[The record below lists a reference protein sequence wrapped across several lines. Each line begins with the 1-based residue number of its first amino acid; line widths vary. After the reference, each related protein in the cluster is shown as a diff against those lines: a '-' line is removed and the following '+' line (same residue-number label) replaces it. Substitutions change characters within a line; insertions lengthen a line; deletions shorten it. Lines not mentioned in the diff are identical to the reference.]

1 MTPSPPSPSD
11 PPDSPIT
18 QAAVATT
25 RTVVRAG
32 VRLYQRITGDLI
44 LVLAFLGLLY
54 FLIYFTINSNYA
66 RQVFNEVVNG
76 QVFRGS
82 IKWERI
88 TWGPWPSELHI
99 QRPVLADST
108 GRPVIR
114 VAEVDVS
121 LNLLALTDGAIVGE
135 DIIIDSPVVDFRE
148 VPVEDEWGNPSR
160 ALNISAMFL
169 PPQREPD
176 PGHPGG
182 PPRMSFRVAEIRN
195 ARYQMDLPS
204 IHVDCRGVWVEDAF
218 FELRA
223 NPAGAGPVS
232 MDMGAHSLQ
241 VRDVTVTIPKSPG
254 EIAASRRPTAEVW
267 RWRPKGVVLRDYSW
281 RDWSFRAESF
291 RSRLGEDTL
300 AVQGFALDLDEVRG
314 VSIGGH
320 LQVDT
325 KDIGRHLAMFGI
337 EGLAGPAVIDL
348 RTAGELMS
356 QAGGGTLEGPG
367 LALPGGLSTGPWRL
381 HVRHENNR
389 VDLQRVSVSAGGGRI
404 EGHGFLDGERGRAR
418 VDLALDDVVPATTG
432 LSPPAPTLVDLLE
445 ARFGGTLGATVT
457 GLFTE
462 TPTLAATA
470 GLSIERGRE
479 ASLLPPETRIE
490 TTALWQGQTIDVRHV
505 ALRTGTDDLEGRGR
519 VSLDEKRITGRLSAV
534 VSDLAPYASLAG
546 LPLRGALTA
555 DAALSG
561 PWDRPEATAEVRGR
575 GLTWASFPS
584 ADVDLRARLEAGRLG
599 VDALDVRSGGATL
612 TAKGTADLFR
622 PRRALSAS
630 ARVEGFDVSTW
641 VHVVPVFGLARAEV
655 TARGSLDRPEL
666 DVTLAVTE
674 ARFRDL
680 PSAAV
685 DLRARSVGLERPAV
699 HIESLAVT
707 APSGHVTVRGDLA
720 PLSPDAPLALTARVE
735 DLALGALRLPV
746 DVSGRARAELEL
758 GGTLRSPTVGGT
770 VGLTAPRYQSLSLD
784 ALEFT
789 GRWSPPWIKVDRLSA
804 VGTDATLVA
813 DARAR
818 RMGAGAAATTSEATG
833 PRADTSRNLVTIRD
847 LSLQWPDLAFE
858 GELDLDRIPLGLTRH
873 FLAEPLPVEGALSAH
888 LVGRGTPQR
897 PAANG
902 SISLH
907 DVAYDRYA
915 IGDATLTVEAA
926 DERLRLDG
934 RFFDDTLVAA
944 SLPTTRGQGPA
955 TVTIRFTDLAPE
967 RILRAVPVGAEPT
980 VAAAGTPPPAH
991 PMGDLRARLTG
1002 TLSGGI
1008 DLFAPPP
1015 LAPFVDLELTDL
1027 RVDDKRLSLVNIEPV
1042 RASYR
1047 DRNLTVSRLG
1057 LQAAGQKIR
1066 AEGTLRD
1073 HAFLDAHVDGDLD
1086 LGLLQGLLSG
1096 TFSRVEGQATV
1107 DLAVTGPVLDPSA
1120 EGRIRLTRALLVPRS
1135 AVIGAELELIEPA
1148 ELWVQSFTGPAPAP
1162 TPGAEGGEPRGAF
1175 VVTLPPRIPDPRG
1188 PRENRLVLRRDD
1200 GRVVIGALDVALE
1213 NFLPARLDV
1222 RLDADNIS
1230 LHVPDVVRATFDA
1243 DALRFSMTD
1252 MLRPSRTEM
1261 LVGGR
1266 VYIQRAT
1273 YTADIAPSS
1282 RLNQGLRDNLRGVSQ
1297 TRTVSAFERY
1307 PILKRL
1313 DVDLQVDGDNDIFVR
1328 NNVSVVSLNL
1338 EIRPS
1343 IRLRGNLY
1351 GRADLDESRRLRID
1365 GEIATLPD
1373 TSHIVYSGRE
1383 FEVTNGQVDFGKGD
1397 FLDAT
1402 LVARRAFRSCQS
1414 VSSGSGATGA
1424 GGPSTDPGNGQ
1435 KEELV
1440 TLELR
1445 YRLPTL
1451 DGTGV
1456 PSLQLSSD
1464 SGSSAIDV
1472 ATLVLTGACASQLTA
1487 ASSAQPALE
1496 AAFTPVLNLIEDP
1509 LKETLDIDLN
1519 LTPSGRGTLL
1529 VEADKALSTRLRLY
1543 SYAPVGTDEDATMP
1557 RRFGLEYQFNNF
1569 AFGDLSN
1576 QSIGLENNTTGQMIL
1591 LLNLD

>member
-1 MTPSPPSPSD
+1 MTSSPHSPPD
-11 PPDSPIT
+11 PPDSPDSPIA

-32 VRLYQRITGDLI
+32 VRLYQRIMGDLI
-44 LVLAFLGLLY
+44 LLLAFLGLLY

-135 DIIIDSPVVDFRE
+135 DIIIDSPIVDFRE
-148 VPVEDEWGNPSR
+148 VPVEDEWGNPTR
-160 ALNISAMFL
+160 ALNIAAMFL

-176 PGHPGG
+176 PGYPGG

-204 IHVDCRGVWVEDAF
+204 IHVDCRGVWIEDAF

-241 VRDVTVTIPKSPG
+241 VRDVTVTIPKTPG
-254 EIAASRRPTAEVW
+254 EVAASRRPAPEVW

-291 RSRLGEDTL
+291 RSRLGEDTV
-300 AVQGFALDLDEVRG
+300 AVQGFALDLDEVAG
-314 VSIGGH
+314 VSLGGH
-320 LQVDT
+320 LRVDT
-325 KDIGRHLAMFGI
+325 KDVGRHLSMFGL
-337 EGLAGPAVIDL
+337 EGFAGPAVIDL

-356 QAGGGTLEGPG
+356 QSGGGTLEGPG

-381 HVRHENNR
+381 HVRHQNNR
-389 VDLQRVSVSAGGGRI
+389 VDLQRVSVSAGGGQI
-404 EGHGFLDGERGRAR
+404 EGHGFLDGERGRAH
-418 VDLALDDVVPATTG
+418 VELALDDVVPATTG
-432 LSPPAPTLVDLLE
+432 LPPPAPTLVDVLD
-445 ARFGGTLGATVT
+445 ARFDGTVSASLVD
-457 GLFTE
+457 LFGE
-462 TPTLAATA
+462 APSLAATTA
-470 GLSIERGRE
+470 LSIIRGRD
-479 ASLLPPETRIE
+479 AALLPPETRVE
-490 TTALWQGQTIDVRHV
+490 ATAIWQGQTIDVRHA
-505 ALRTGTDDLEGRGR
+505 ALRTGTDDVEARGR
-519 VSLDEKRITGRLSAV
+519 VELDTERATGRISAV
-534 VSDLAPYASLAG
+534 ISEVAPYAGLAG
-546 LPLRGALTA
+546 LPLTGALTA
-555 DAALSG
+555 EARVDG
-561 PWDRPEATAEVRGR
+561 PWRRPEATAELRGR
-575 GLTWASFPS
+575 GLTWAHFPP
-584 ADVDLRARLEAGRLG
+584 ADLDLRARLDDGRLA
-599 VDALDVRSGGATL
+599 VDALDARSGGATL
-612 TAKGTADLFR
+612 KVQGTADVLR
-622 PRRALSAS
+622 PRRGVNAT
-630 ARVEGFDVSTW
+630 ARLEGFEVATW
-641 VHVVPVFGLARAEV
+641 IHAPPVFGLARAETTV
-655 TARGSLDRPEL
+655 RGTLSRPE
-666 DVTLAVTE
+666 
-674 ARFRDL
+674 
-680 PSAAV
+680 V
-685 DLRARSVGLERPAV
+685 DLMLGVSGARYAEFPAADVELRAHAVGLKQPEVRIDAL
-699 HIESLAVT
+699 SVT
-707 APSGHVTVRGDLA
+707 APIGRVAVRGHLS

-735 DLALGALRLPV
+735 ALEVGDLPLPV
-746 DVSGRARAELEL
+746 DIGGRARAELSID
-758 GGTLRSPTVGGT
+758 GSLRAPTVGGS
-770 VGLTAPRYQSLSLD
+770 VDVTAPRYRSL
-784 ALEFT
+784 ALAAVEFS
-789 GRWSPPWIKVDRLSA
+789 GRWAPPWIKVDRLQA
-804 VGTDATLVA
+804 TGDDATLLS
-813 DARAR
+813 DARVR
-818 RMGAGAAATTSEATG
+818 RTRTGATAAG
-833 PRADTSRNLVTIRD
+833 PGVPRPLLTIRD
-847 LSLQWPDLAFE
+847 LSLEWPGLAFE
-858 GELDLDRIPLGLTRH
+858 GEFDVDRVPLGITRH
-873 FLAEPLPVEGALSAH
+873 FVAQPLPLEGALTAH

-902 SISLH
+902 AVTLT
-907 DVAYDRYA
+907 DAAYDRFD

-926 DERLRLDG
+926 DERLRIDG
-934 RFFDDTLVAA
+934 RFFEDTIVAA
-944 SLPTTRGQGPA
+944 SLPTTPGQGPA
-955 TVTIRFTDLAPE
+955 TFAVRFTDLAPE
-967 RILRAVPVGAEPT
+967 RILRAVPVGDTSQPIPGAP
-980 VAAAGTPPPAH
+980 APAPPL
-991 PMGDLRARLTG
+991 GDLRARLTG
-1002 TLSGGI
+1002 TISGGL

-1027 RVDDKRLSLVNIEPV
+1027 RVDDKRLSLVNIEPI
-1042 RASYR
+1042 RAAYR

-1057 LQAAGQKIR
+1057 LQAAGQKLR
-1066 AEGTLRD
+1066 AEGTLRA
-1073 HAFLDAHVDGDLD
+1073 HEFLDAHVDGDLD
-1086 LGLLQGLLSG
+1086 LGLLQGFLSG

-1107 DLAVTGPVLDPSA
+1107 DLSVRGPVLDPSA
-1120 EGRIRLTRALLVPRS
+1120 EGRVRLTRALLVPRS

-1162 TPGAEGGEPRGAF
+1162 VAGSEGADAVGRRGAF
-1175 VVTLPPRIPDPRG
+1175 VVTLPRSLPQPG
-1188 PRENRLVLRRDD
+1188 GARENRLVLRRDD
-1200 GRVVIGALDVALE
+1200 GRVVIDTLDVALE

-1252 MLRPSRTEM
+1252 LLRPTRTDM
-1261 LVGGR
+1261 FVGGR
-1266 VYIQRAT
+1266 IYVQRAT

-1297 TRTVSAFERY
+1297 TRTVSAFELY

-1373 TSHIVYSGRE
+1373 TSQIVYSGRE

-1402 LVARRAFRSCQS
+1402 LVARRSFRSCQS
-1414 VSSGSGATGA
+1414 VSTTTTGA

>member
-1 MTPSPPSPSD
+1 M
-11 PPDSPIT
+11 
-18 QAAVATT
+18 
-25 RTVVRAG
+25 
-32 VRLYQRITGDLI
+32 GDLI
-44 LVLAFLGLLY
+44 LLLAFLGLLY

-114 VAEVDVS
+114 VAEVEVS

-135 DIIIDSPVVDFRE
+135 DIIIDTPIVDFRE
-148 VPVEDEWGNPSR
+148 VPVEDEWGNPTR
-160 ALNISAMFL
+160 ELNISAMFL

-204 IHVDCRGVWVEDAF
+204 IHVDCRGVWIEDAF

-241 VRDVTVTIPKSPG
+241 VRDITVSIPKTPG
-254 EIAASRRPTAEVW
+254 ELAASRRPPAEVW
-267 RWRPKGVVLRDYSW
+267 RWRPKGLTLRDYSW
-281 RDWSFRAESF
+281 RDWSFRAESL
-291 RSRLGEDTL
+291 RTRLGEDHL
-300 AVQGFALDLDEVRG
+300 SVQGFALDLDEVRG
-314 VSIGGH
+314 VSLGGH
-320 LQVDT
+320 LKFDT
-325 KDIGRHLAMFGI
+325 RDLGRHLAMFGV
-337 EGLAGPAVIDL
+337 EGLSGPAVIDL

-356 QAGGGTLEGPG
+356 QSGGGTLEGPG
-367 LALPGGLSTGPWRL
+367 LALPGGVTTGPWRL

-389 VDLQRVSVSAGGGRI
+389 VDLQRIAVEAGGGQI

-418 VDLALDDVVPATTG
+418 AQLSLTDVVPTTTG
-432 LSPPAPTLVDLLE
+432 LPAPAPTLVDLFE
-445 ARFGGTLGATVT
+445 ARIGGTLSATLT
-457 GLFTE
+457 GLFDE
-462 TPTLAATA
+462 VPTLAATA
-470 GLSIERGRE
+470 ALAVERGRE
-479 ASLLPPETRIE
+479 GSRLPPETRVEASAI
-490 TTALWQGQTIDVRHV
+490 WQGQTVDVRHV
-505 ALRTGTDDLEGRGR
+505 ALRTGTDDVEGRGR
-519 VSLDEKRITGRLSAV
+519 LSLDTQTVAGRLSAV
-534 VSDLAPYASLAG
+534 VSELAPYTGLAG
-546 LPLRGALTA
+546 LPLTGALTA
-555 DAALSG
+555 DARISG
-561 PWDRPEATAEVRGR
+561 PWRRPEASADVRGR
-575 GLTWASFPS
+575 GLTWETLPP
-584 ADVDLRARLEAGRLG
+584 ADLDLRARLDDGRLR
-599 VDALDVRSGGATL
+599 VETLDVRGGGATL
-612 TAKGTADLFR
+612 SVQGTADLLR
-622 PRRALSAS
+622 PRRALSAT
-630 ARVEGFDVSTW
+630 ARLDGFDVPVW
-641 VHVVPVFGLARAEV
+641 VRGPPVGGV
-655 TARGSLDRPEL
+655 ARGEFSARGTLDHPEL
-666 DVTLAVTE
+666 TVSLAVAE

-680 PSAAV
+680 PPANLRLEAQSSGLKRPEVRIDALTLDGAV
-685 DLRARSVGLERPAV
+685 GE
-699 HIESLAVT
+699 
-707 APSGHVTVRGDLA
+707 VTVRGTLSPLA
-720 PLSPDAPLALTARVE
+720 PDAPLALTAEVKN
-735 DLALGALRLPV
+735 LAVAALRLPE
-746 DVSGRARAELEL
+746 DVSGRARAELAI
-758 GGTLRSPTVGGT
+758 GGSLRVPTVGGT
-770 VGLTAPRYQSLSLD
+770 VGVLAPRYRSLGL
-784 ALEFT
+784 AELEVS
-789 GRWSPPWIKVDRLSA
+789 GRWAPPWLKIDRLR
-804 VGTDATLVA
+804 VLGDDETLVSDARTRHNGA
-813 DARAR
+813 DAS
-818 RMGAGAAATTSEATG
+818 AAPGSEA
-833 PRADTSRNLVTIRD
+833 PAARAEVRPLLIVQG
-847 LSLQWPDLAFE
+847 LSLQLPELAFE
-858 GELDLDRIPLGLTRH
+858 GEFDLDRVPLGVTRH
-873 FLAEPLPVEGALSAH
+873 FLPEPLPVAGALTAH

-902 SISLH
+902 SLTLTGAI
-907 DVAYDRYA
+907 YDRFD
-915 IGDATLTVEAA
+915 IGEATLTVEAA
-926 DERLRLDG
+926 DERLRIDG

-944 SLPTTRGQGPA
+944 SIPTTSTQGPA
-955 TVTIRFTDLAPE
+955 TFTIRFTDLAPE
-967 RILRAVPVGAEPT
+967 RILRATSLADAEVADPGA
-980 VAAAGTPPPAH
+980 PPPAH
-991 PMGDLRARLTG
+991 PMGELRTRLTG
-1002 TLSGGI
+1002 TLSGGV

-1027 RVDDKRLSLVNIEPV
+1027 RVDDKRLSLVNIEPI

-1066 AEGTLRD
+1066 AEGTLRA
-1073 HAFLDAHVDGDLD
+1073 HEFLDAHVDGDLD
-1086 LGLLQGLLSG
+1086 LGLLQGFLSG

-1107 DLAVTGPVLDPSA
+1107 DLSVTGPVRDPSA
-1120 EGRIRLTRALLVPRS
+1120 EGRIRLARALLVPRS
-1135 AVIGAELELIEPA
+1135 AVVGVELELMEPA
-1148 ELWVQSFTGPAPAP
+1148 ELWVQSQMGPARGPEA
-1162 TPGAEGGEPRGAF
+1162 GDQRGAF
-1175 VVTLPPRIPDPRG
+1175 VVTLPRSVPQPG
-1188 PRENRLVLRRDD
+1188 GARENRLVMRRDD
-1200 GRVVIGALDVALE
+1200 GRVVIDTLDVALE
-1213 NFLPARLDV
+1213 SFVPSRLDV

-1243 DALRFSMTD
+1243 EALRFSMSD
-1252 MLRPSRTEM
+1252 MARPTRTEM
-1261 LVGGR
+1261 FVGGR
-1266 VYIQRAT
+1266 LFVQRAT

-1297 TRTVSAFERY
+1297 ARTVSAFELY

-1328 NNVSVVSLNL
+1328 NNISVVALDL

-1373 TSHIVYSGRE
+1373 TSQIVYSGRE

-1402 LVARRAFRSCQS
+1402 LVARRSFRSCQAS
-1414 VSSGSGATGA
+1414 TASATTGA
-1424 GGPSTDPGNGQ
+1424 AGPSTDPGNGQ

-1464 SGSSAIDV
+1464 SGSSAIDL
-1472 ATLVLTGACASQLTA
+1472 ATMVLTGACASQLTA